1 MGARML
7 RVLCAVS
14 RVLALVAVAVE
25 FVGVVRQELLVVQ
38 LAFVLGLGAVTVGW
52 VLEPRGGDQA

>member
-7 RVLCAVS
+7 RVLSAVS
-14 RVLALVAVAVE
+14 RVLALVAVVAE